1 MVIELEIPNSDLIGQ
16 ELKMKVSMRTD
27 GYYFMLSNKYKDCTS
42 VNDPRIQTFY
52 KQLFSSIALQEE
64 DKVFF
69 GKHGIVKKSKK
80 Q

>member
-52 KQLFSSIALQEE
+52 K
-64 DKVFF
+64 
-69 GKHGIVKKSKK
+69 
-80 Q
+80 